1 MNGLSRTSFSNTPE
15 LKNFTVTK
23 KTYYV
28 PILSGV
34 LGTLIPKD

>member
-1 MNGLSRTSFSNTPE
+1 MNGLARSALGTTPD